1 VKLKTAE
8 KNKEIVKTLISSVE
22 MSFAVGSVI
31 NKMSSAS
38 GFILI
43 LFFVSSAGTK
53 YK

>member
-1 VKLKTAE
+1 
-8 KNKEIVKTLISSVE
+8 
-22 MSFAVGSVI
+22 VI